1 VNNITDITKRI
12 TAGLL
17 VALVFTV
24 TVVKFFHSCDEHA
37 YFADENGM
45 EQVSDNVKCA
55 ICEFHLTN
63 DVVINMEVP
72 SIDAPVFHSNI
83 IFASYSR
90 FFPSSVGL
98 SFSDRGPPSLL

>member
-1 VNNITDITKRI
+1 VINIIDITKRLA
-12 TAGLL
+12 AGLL

-24 TVVKFFHSCDEHA
+24 TVVKFFHTCDEHV

-45 EQVSDNVKCA
+45 EQISDNVKCA

-63 DVVINMEVP
+63 DVVMNMELP

-83 IFASYSR
+83 IFPSYSR
-90 FFPSSVGL
+90 FFQSSIGL